1 MFEQLGNW
9 HRSAWVVVSL
19 HAIGVS
25 MPYWGNGSRV
35 RMVRV
40 VSRVDGLRDR
50 LVRAMLVKILDA
62 LIEFFR
68 VYKSLDAL
76 YLERNGRLERDVES
90 KRI

>member
-1 MFEQLGNW
+1 
-9 HRSAWVVVSL
+9 
-19 HAIGVS
+19 
-25 MPYWGNGSRV
+25 
-35 RMVRV
+35 MVRV